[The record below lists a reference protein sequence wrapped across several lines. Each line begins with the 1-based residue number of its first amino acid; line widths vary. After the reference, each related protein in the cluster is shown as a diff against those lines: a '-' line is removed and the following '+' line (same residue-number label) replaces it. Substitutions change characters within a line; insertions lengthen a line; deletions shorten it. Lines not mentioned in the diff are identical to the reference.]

1 MRMTFYLLVFLL
13 VLRGD
18 VHAQQAASICL
29 EKTPPSTR
37 AEPTPT
43 FQQPVTQSLATQEKY
58 PRLFGVMPTYSVSNN
73 KAPVA
78 LTSNAK
84 FHLFIKNTT
93 DPFTITYTAFIAG
106 IQHVNH
112 EPPEYGQGA
121 AGYGKRLGTGLADET
136 SSGFFRA
143 YLFPSLLH
151 QDPRYFRQGSG
162 PLKKRFAHAFIRPF
176 VTRTDRGGR
185 AFDWSGMLG
194 SIASSSLSNAYY
206 PAHDRGFGPTFE
218 RVVTGIPFN
227 VIDHLVDEFGPDL
240 EKKFHLKK

>member
-13 VLRGD
+13 LLRGD
-18 VHAQQAASICL
+18 VHAQQPDSICL
-29 EKTPPSTR
+29 EQTTTRTVSEPAPSL
-37 AEPTPT
+37 
-43 FQQPVTQSLATQEKY
+43 QQPVTENPATQEKH

-73 KAPVA
+73 KTPVA
-78 LTSNAK
+78 LSSTAK
-84 FHLFIKNTT
+84 FHLFIKDTI
-93 DPFTITYTAFIAG
+93 DPFTITYTAFFAG

-121 AGYGKRLGTGLADET
+121 AGYGKRLGTGLADVI

-151 QDPRYFRQGSG
+151 QDPRYFREGSG
-162 PLKKRFAHAFIRPF
+162 PSKKRFAHAFIRPF

-194 SIASSSLSNAYY
+194 LLAASSLSNAYY
-206 PAHDRGFGPTFE
+206 PAHDRGLEPTFE
-218 RVVTGIPFN
+218 RAAMGIPFS

-240 EKKFHLKK
+240 EKKFHWKK

>member
-1 MRMTFYLLVFLL
+1 MTFYLLVFLSL
-13 VLRGD
+13 LRAD

-29 EKTPPSTR
+29 EQTPAPIL
-37 AEPTPT
+37 AEPTPA
-43 FQQPVTQSLATQEKY
+43 FQQPVTRNPATQEKY

-78 LTSNAK
+78 LSSTAK
-84 FHLFIKNTT
+84 FHLFIKDTT

-106 IQHVNH
+106 IQQANN
-112 EPPEYGQGA
+112 EPPEYGRGA
-121 AGYGKRLGTGLADET
+121 AGYGKRLGTGLADVT
-136 SSGFFRA
+136 SSGFFRG

-151 QDPRYFRQGSG
+151 QDPRYFREGSG
-162 PLKKRFAHAFIRPF
+162 PWKKRFAHALIRPF

-194 SIASSSLSNAYY
+194 LIAASSLSNAYY
-206 PAHDRGFGPTFE
+206 PEHDRGLKPTFE
-218 RVVTGIPFN
+218 RVATGIPFS